1 MKYVEAVEILKEFWK
16 SENVIKYFG
25 NIEVK
30 EFGDDQPIIAEKN
43 VYLPKDGIGHQS
55 GIYFIYSISGEIYYI
70 GKATKDNLHEEV
82 WGKITT
88 PQPRDGLKTNYYP
101 KNYFLNRKTLEE
113 GARNDV
119 TNGNV
124 KISVLTISN
133 KELSSLAEVYLQTI
147 FLERLGKLPK
157 LNSRIG

>member
-1 MKYVEAVEILKEFWK
+1 MKYIEAVEILKEFLK
-16 SENVIKYFG
+16 SENIIKYFG
-25 NIEVK
+25 KIEVK

-55 GIYFIYSISGEIYYI
+55 GIYFIYSTSGEIYYI

-88 PQPRDGLKTNYYP
+88 PQSKQGEKTNYYP
-101 KNYFLNRKTLEE
+101 KNYFLNRETLDED
-113 GARNDV
+113 ARKNV

-133 KELSSLAEVYLQTI
+133 KKLSSLAEVYLQTI
-147 FLERLGKLPK
+147 FLERLKELPK